1 MSFPF
6 ERANE
11 HDFCLRGVHIQEVD
25 ASQQVAAWK
34 TVHSPSGLLL
44 AARAMWQRG
53 LRSIRRLFGQRE
65 PVWQPID
72 AFPVAFTCA
81 LIAVFDR
88 NTGLVLLRPELY
100 MFTGQGIGAGWIGCK
115 TTQPLALTAAEVAV
129 WRPTKLLLPTLD
141 QCPAELS

>member
-44 AARAMWQRG
+44 AARALLQRG
-53 LRSIRRLFGQRE
+53 LRSIRRLFRRE
-65 PVWQPID
+65 AVWQPID
-72 AFPVAFTCA
+72 AFPLAFTCA

-88 NTGLVLLRPELY
+88 DTGTALLRPELY
-100 MFTGQGIGAGWIGCK
+100 LFTGQGIGHGWIGCK
-115 TTQPLALTAAEVAV
+115 TAQPLALTAAEVAV
-129 WRPTKLLLPTLD
+129 WRPTKPLLPTLD
-141 QCPAELS
+141 QCPAVLS